1 MTDPLNTPPPPTAP
15 SSSGAPR
22 REQHGC
28 LIIWLVG
35 IALFGIYSA
44 YQWTTLIPELE
55 QIYPVFL
62 VYGALGLML
71 LEIFAALGVL
81 MRKRWS
87 VYLLIAALLA
97 SFILRAVMGILSETS
112 LAVIGFSA
120 VILWGFVRP
129 NWRYYS

>member
-1 MTDPLNTPPPPTAP
+1 MTDPLNTPLPPTAP

-55 QIYPVFL
+55 QIYPVLL

-87 VYLLIAALLA
+87 VYLLIAELLA

-112 LAVIGFSA
+112 LAVI
-120 VILWGFVRP
+120 
-129 NWRYYS
+129 